1 MSDPL
6 LMNTRNLFIAISFW
20 VACAVSAQAQD
31 MSDPA
36 EVVLKVT
43 TDVVAAVQAN
53 KRFYSQNPEAYF
65 SAVDEVVS
73 PYINFER
80 MAYLVMDATY
90 YRASTAEQRA
100 KFVETF
106 HDSLVKTY
114 SKGLLTVDQ
123 PEFRVLPVEAPES
136 TQTVTVKQL
145 LKAGSSE
152 FHLDYS
158 MRRESDG
165 RWLLVNVVIDGIN
178 LGSTFR
184 NQFAQSARK
193 FGGNLDLVIESWSTE

>member
-1 MSDPL
+1 MSA
-6 LMNTRNLFIAISFW
+6 RNLFFSIFLWLLSSMPTA
-20 VACAVSAQAQD
+20 AQD

-36 EVVLKVT
+36 EVVKKVT
-43 TDVVAAVQAN
+43 TDVLVAVQMN
-53 KRFYSQNPEAYF
+53 KSVYRQNPEVYF
-65 SAVDEVVS
+65 QAISEAVS
-73 PYINFER
+73 PYVNFER

-100 KFVETF
+100 SFVEAF
-106 HDSLVKTY
+106 RESLIQTY

-123 PEFRVLPVEAPES
+123 PDFRVLPVDAANNA
-136 TQTVTVKQL
+136 QTVTVKQEL
-145 LKAGSSE
+145 NAGSRE

-193 FGGNLDLVIESWSTE
+193 FGGDLDRVIESWAAE

>member
-1 MSDPL
+1 M
-6 LMNTRNLFIAISFW
+6 MNTKNLLIAISFW
-20 VACAVSAQAQD
+20 LLCALSVQAQD

-36 EVVLKVT
+36 QVVQSVT
-43 TDVVAAVQAN
+43 TDVLQAVQQNKRNYSRDPESYFAAVDA
-53 KRFYSQNPEAYF
+53 
-65 SAVDEVVS
+65 AVSDYV
-73 PYINFER
+73 NFER
-80 MAYLVMDATY
+80 MAYLVMDANY
-90 YRASTAEQRA
+90 YRASTTEQKA
-100 KFVETF
+100 AFVETF
-106 HDSLVKTY
+106 HDSLVRTY

-123 PEFRVLPVEAPES
+123 PDFNILPVDAPES
-136 TQTVTVKQL
+136 AQTVTVKQE

-158 MRRESDG
+158 MRREADG

-193 FGGNLDLVIESWSTE
+193 FGGNLDLVIESWSTPD

>member
-1 MSDPL
+1 
-6 LMNTRNLFIAISFW
+6 MNTKNLFIAISFW
-20 VACAVSAQAQD
+20 LLCALSAQAQD

-36 EVVLKVT
+36 QVVQRVT
-43 TDVVAAVQAN
+43 TDVLEAVQQN
-53 KRFYSQNPEAYF
+53 KRNYGRDPESFFA
-65 SAVDEVVS
+65 AVDEAVADYV
-73 PYINFER
+73 NFER

-90 YRASTAEQRA
+90 YRASTSEQKA
-100 KFVETF
+100 AFVETF
-106 HDSLVKTY
+106 HDSLVRTY

-123 PEFRVLPVEAPES
+123 PDFEILPVDASENA
-136 TQTVTVKQL
+136 QTVTVKQE

-158 MRRESDG
+158 MRREADG

-193 FGGNLDLVIESWSTE
+193 FGGDLDLVIESWSTED